1 MSNPKEVQKFKELQE
16 YIRNG
21 KKNLAKGDE
30 QGQIKELQ
38 TLNRTLNEVKGKLDK
53 LGL

>member
-1 MSNPKEVQKFKELQE
+1 MSNPKEVKRFKELQE

-30 QGQIKELQ
+30 KVQLQELKNLNK
-38 TLNRTLNEVKGKLDK
+38 TLADVKAKLDK